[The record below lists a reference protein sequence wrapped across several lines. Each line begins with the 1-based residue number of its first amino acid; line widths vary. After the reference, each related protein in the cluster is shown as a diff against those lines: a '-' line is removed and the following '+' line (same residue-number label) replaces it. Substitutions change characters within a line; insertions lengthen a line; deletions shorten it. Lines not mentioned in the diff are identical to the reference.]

1 MTLPHLPFEI
11 PESERT
17 PLVNWL
23 LELIVQ
29 QQEVIENQRLTIARL
44 EEKVNQLEEKVGSL
58 DEQLIAAKNIVGVQ
72 LAKRKIGQPC
82 FGLSVGFMGDLC

>member
-1 MTLPHLPFEI
+1 MTLPHFPVEI

-29 QQEVIENQRLTIARL
+29 QQEVSENQRLTIARL

-58 DEQLIAAKNIVGVQ
+58 DEQLLAAKNIVGEAANPTKHA
-72 LAKRKIGQPC
+72 LTKR
-82 FGLSVGFMGDLC
+82 